1 MDPADY
7 GPGRSQRADRCVRKN
22 VQRTVESR
30 CLRELRHGRTRR
42 PAPFRLGPAEAT
54 GRQDAVDPKERE
66 PDLEPATISVVV
78 VALRRWRRVVQCIP
92 RSSVVAYG
100 STAPVR
106 ACSRERWRRS
116 GGDGLDI
123 WRLYASLTPGSGPV
137 TPMSHTTDYAP
148 VRCPM
153 ETDASHR
160 DGHAHA
166 VKRRRCRSSPA
177 RQCWPLRR

>member
-1 MDPADY
+1 MTTTQTTAKWTSRDRAVQIVIGLEAHVD
-7 GPGRSQRADRCVRKN
+7 GWILRTTGLAGRNGLTGACARMFSVLWNLDVCESCDMVGLEGRLRSGLDRLE
-22 VQRTVESR
+22 T
-30 CLRELRHGRTRR
+30 
-42 PAPFRLGPAEAT
+42 T

-123 WRLYASLTPGSGPV
+123 WRLYAS
-137 TPMSHTTDYAP
+137 
-148 VRCPM
+148 
-153 ETDASHR
+153 
-160 DGHAHA
+160 
-166 VKRRRCRSSPA
+166 
-177 RQCWPLRR
+177 